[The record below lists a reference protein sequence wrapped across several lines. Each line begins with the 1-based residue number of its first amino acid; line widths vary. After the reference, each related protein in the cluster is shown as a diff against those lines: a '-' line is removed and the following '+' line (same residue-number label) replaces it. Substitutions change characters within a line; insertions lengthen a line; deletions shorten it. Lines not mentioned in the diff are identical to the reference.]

1 MRRLPLPED
10 VDPTEL
16 DPEVR
21 RDLRSLTKEAAD
33 RVAGHLVVAGKLVD
47 EDPATALEHARAARA
62 LGGRIGAVRE
72 AVGIVAYLAG
82 DYAEALAEL
91 RTARRLTG
99 SSEHLPLM
107 ADSERG
113 LGRPERALRMLD
125 DPQVGD
131 LDRAARVEL
140 LIVASG
146 ARRDMGQFDA
156 AVAMLEI
163 PELRATRRKPVEA
176 MELIDAWIPRLWYAY
191 ADALVAADRSEE
203 AVDWYEAVTTVDDG
217 ETDAA
222 ERLEALEG
230 SDSSG

>member
-113 LGRPERALRMLD
+113 LGRPERALRMLE